1 MRYLIQSTD
10 DDLDCYYVTLDE
22 NNYIVKHSPVDIDDL
37 VLDDQN
43 IKNILNTKPDLEDS
57 YFQIEPSYRFNAWKL

>member
-43 IKNILNTKPDLEDS
+43 IKNILNTKPDIEDS
-57 YFQIEPSYRFNAWKL
+57 YFQIEPSYRFNAWKI

>member
-1 MRYLIQSTD
+1 MRYLIQSTC

-57 YFQIEPSYRFNAWKL
+57 YFQIEPSYRFNAWEI

>member
-57 YFQIEPSYRFNAWKL
+57 YFQIEPSYRFNAWKI